1 MKAATIQLETLTCP
15 SCMPKIEAAVKGLNG
30 IEQDSVKV
38 SFNTSKVKLNFDED
52 TVSIEEIE
60 NAITKVGYEVQKS
73 TVKSL

>member
-1 MKAATIQLETLTCP
+1 MQ
-15 SCMPKIEAAVKGLNG
+15 KIEAAVKGLNG